1 MYDKDLIERVCN
13 LTCTKEDVV
22 RNQNTIKYDT
32 EYPFKKYYSVDTLV
46 GAVKKYLS
54 KEWDETMISYWACVY
69 CWILNGGFCAEVK
82 EDLNTFE
89 DYFKEVLTM
98 DMDGMAYFREY
109 QIEESIMGVS
119 GWTKFYLDLDYVWQS
134 RNDWRAVYSMVG
146 ECAKRNGDQ
155 YVVLINDK
163 TKEYM
168 IMYSDYFKN
177 GYEDEYF
184 KYVSEE
190 EFKNLIE
197 ELKTKDY
204 TIISFAEELY
214 YSEIEE

>member
-32 EYPFKKYYSVDTLV
+32 EYPFNKYYDINAII
-46 GAVKKYLS
+46 GAFNKYLS
-54 KEWDETMISYWACVY
+54 KEWDDLTLSGWFCIYD
-69 CWILNGGFCAEVK
+69 WIIRGGFFNIV
-82 EDLNTFE
+82 EDLNPLEQFLV
-89 DYFKEVLTM
+89 DV
-98 DMDGMAYFREY
+98 
-109 QIEESIMGVS
+109 IS
-119 GWTKFYLDLDYVWQS
+119 WDLDGLSFFDEEYLENGLDEVYESMEQLKNLDHVWQT
-134 RNDWRAVYSMVG
+134 RFEWKGVYSPIG
-146 ECAKRNGDQ
+146 ECDKGNGEQ

-177 GYEDEYF
+177 GYEDEFF

-190 EFKNLIE
+190 EFKKLIE